1 MNNPTLRRIL
11 GATEPDALPARAT
24 ALLVIDFQDE
34 YFTGALPIPDGANA
48 LRNAVS
54 LVDHA
59 DRNGWQVV
67 HVMHVAPADAPIF
80 ATDGPTVGI
89 HRDILP
95 KPAHQLVEKTS
106 VSVFAST
113 PLADALKRDGITHL
127 VICGL
132 MTHACVAGAARDAVP
147 AGFDVTVAADACAT
161 RDIVVDAQLQVSHDA
176 LHRAALAEIADTFG
190 AVMNTR
196 DILSLA
202 TR

>member
-1 MNNPTLRRIL
+1 MKNPTLRQIL
-11 GATEPDALPARAT
+11 GATAPDALPASST

-34 YFTGALPIPDGANA
+34 YFTGALPIPNGADA
-48 LRNAVS
+48 LRNAVE

-59 DRNGWQVV
+59 DRSGWQVV
-67 HVMHVAPADAPIF
+67 HVMHVAPEGSPIF
-80 ATDGPTVGI
+80 AINGATVGI

-95 KPAHQLVEKTS
+95 KPTHRLVEKEA

-113 PLADALKRDGITHL
+113 DLADVLKRDGITHL

-161 RDIVVDAQLQVSHDA
+161 RDIAVDAQLQVSHDV
-176 LHRAALAEIADTFG
+176 LHRAALAEISDTFG

-202 TR
+202 NR

>member
-1 MNNPTLRRIL
+1 MNHPTLRRIL
-11 GATEPDALPARAT
+11 GASAPSDLPAQRT

-34 YFTGALPIPDGANA
+34 YFTGALPIPNGTQA
-48 LRNAVS
+48 LRHAVT

-59 DRNGWQVV
+59 DRSGWQVV

-80 ATDGPTVGI
+80 AIDGPTVGI

-95 KPAHQLVEKTS
+95 KPAHRLVEKES

-113 PLADALKRDGITHL
+113 GLADALKRDGITHL

-147 AGFDVTVAADACAT
+147 AGFDVIVAADACAT
-161 RDIVVDAQLQVSHDA
+161 RDIVVDTQIQVSHDV
-176 LHRAALAEIADTFG
+176 LHRSALAEIADTFG

-196 DILSLA
+196 DVLSLA